1 MNEDSSRVQLLGRE
15 SAGSQDSGGTD
26 QTRRSRISYRRED
39 SQELSQGGSLEAA
52 DGTVERLSSKSGSG
66 RQERVES
73 EVESQT
79 AAEE

>member
-26 QTRRSRISYRRED
+26 QTGRSRISYRRED

-66 RQERVES
+66 RQEGVES